1 MFTVHHCP
9 SLASLSLQIK
19 ALLCRPVLL
28 ILIQIFFI
36 YYCTPALGQ
45 DPVPEQNLE
54 NEEINIYPRVCDFKM
69 DFPEEPLYEINCKD
83 PDSQDDNGSKQC
95 VEEISFVKVFF
106 GTAILEISAVCRP
119 TDTENYQHYTPEVM
133 KSTLEMMMDEE
144 KFNDFNVLAN
154 ETDNYKNAALSGITN
169 QNGEY
174 QIVMMN
180 LWVSPNSLMNIEG
193 VIKGNSNENVDRMFS
208 RIMRSIRFEPN
219 GKDNNPASSPSSGVP
234 AASE

>member
-1 MFTVHHCP
+1 MFTALPCTC
-9 SLASLSLQIK
+9 LASLQIK
-19 ALLCRPVLL
+19 ALFCRPVLL

-36 YYCTPALGQ
+36 FCFTPALAQ
-45 DPVPEQNLE
+45 DPVPEQNQE
-54 NEEINIYPRVCDFKM
+54 NEEINIFPRVCDFKM
-69 DFPEEPLYEINCKD
+69 DFPEEPLYEINCKEPGARD
-83 PDSQDDNGSKQC
+83 ENGSRQC
-95 VEEISFVKVFF
+95 FEEISFVKVFF

-119 TDTENYQHYTPEVM
+119 TDTENYQRYSPEVM
-133 KSTLEMMMDEE
+133 KSTLEMMVDED
-144 KFNDFNVLAN
+144 KFNDFNVVAN

-219 GKDNNPASSPSSGVP
+219 RKGNNTASPPSSGVP